1 MRPFIPF
8 NRNLLNGQQSSFR
21 SNWVNW
27 CLLSSS
33 TGEVPAL
40 LLLTFTFHVMDAE
53 KTSDG
58 TTSEKISASKGAR
71 NSGAGFKGEDYH
83 GEVEANNAA

>member
-1 MRPFIPF
+1 M
-8 NRNLLNGQQSSFR
+8 
-21 SNWVNW
+21 
-27 CLLSSS
+27 
-33 TGEVPAL
+33 PAR